1 MKLVQTVTITETVGT
16 TIMYVYNVL
25 PEILLTRAEG
35 VKGSICVLVIHCIYA
50 LEFHA
55 EVY

>member
-35 VKGSICVLVIHCIYA
+35 VKGSICVLVIHRIYA